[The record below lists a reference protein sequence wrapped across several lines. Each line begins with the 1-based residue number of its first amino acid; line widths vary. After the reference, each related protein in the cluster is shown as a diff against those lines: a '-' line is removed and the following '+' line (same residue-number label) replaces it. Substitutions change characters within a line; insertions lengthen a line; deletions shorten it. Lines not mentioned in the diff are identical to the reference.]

1 LQHRAGGPPIWPKLS
16 DDILQANPAVLDDN
30 ETKTKGW
37 YPSADSD
44 QSVRSLYLVQK
55 RGLKLPWMETFDQPE
70 NTVSCPKRETSI
82 VASQALSL
90 MNGDLVSQGAMALS
104 QSLSDQIVDADE
116 SGNERFIVALF
127 QRVLSREPTQEERER
142 CGQFLE
148 QRSRASL
155 ALVLLNSNEFAF
167 IP

>member
-1 LQHRAGGPPIWPKLS
+1 
-16 DDILQANPAVLDDN
+16 
-30 ETKTKGW
+30 
-37 YPSADSD
+37 
-44 QSVRSLYLVQK
+44 
-55 RGLKLPWMETFDQPE
+55 METFDQPE

-104 QSLSDQIVDADE
+104 QSLSEEIVDVDA

-148 QRSRASL
+148 HRSRASL

>member
-1 LQHRAGGPPIWPKLS
+1 M
-16 DDILQANPAVLDDN
+16 
-30 ETKTKGW
+30 
-37 YPSADSD
+37 
-44 QSVRSLYLVQK
+44 
-55 RGLKLPWMETFDQPE
+55 KLPWMETFDQPE

-104 QSLSDQIVDADE
+104 QSLSDEIVDDDE

-127 QRVLSREPTQEERER
+127 QRTLSREPIREELEK
-142 CGQFLE
+142 CIQFLE
-148 QRSRASL
+148 HRSRTAL

-167 IP
+167 VP